1 MEDKS
6 ASVTVSGAGEPF
18 LPTWQQNLAWSY
30 LGTTVWGTQHL
41 PLHNPS
47 QRDPEGILVSPGMR
61 SGSSPVHFRSQRHP
75 WLSVPLQKPLANAK
89 AKRKGRMLSLG

>member
-18 LPTWQQNLAWSY
+18 LPTWQWDLAWSY

-61 SGSSPVHFRSQRHP
+61 SGSSPVQVS
-75 WLSVPLQKPLANAK
+75 KTPLAFCATPEAAGK
-89 AKRKGRMLSLG
+89 C